1 MAFLEGVLNPLF
13 SPLLTL
19 PSWLAILIISAVIT
33 LLTTIAY
40 KYLTD
45 QKKMKALRK
54 EMKQYQKKIKE
65 LSKEDPKKAMAVQKE
80 MMEKNMELMK
90 QSFKPTLYT
99 LIPLL
104 IIFGWLNAHMA
115 YMPLEPGQPFTVDV
129 QFVKGTV
136 GTVELESIPSLQ
148 IAKNDTPTK
157 EVTDAHAQW
166 ILKGDAGTYQ
176 LTLTHESGAVISK
189 EVIISSETG
198 DYSAPIV
205 KLKEKPFSMITISNE
220 KIRPLAGLPIVGN
233 WGWIGIYILFS
244 IALSFGL
251 RKAMG
256 LA

>member
-1 MAFLEGVLNPLF
+1 MAFLSGILNPIF

-33 LLTTIAY
+33 VLTTVAY

-54 EMKQYQKKIKE
+54 EMKAYQKKIKE
-65 LSKEDPKKAMAVQKE
+65 LSKEDPKKAMDVQKE

-115 YMPLEPGQPFTVDV
+115 FMPLLANEPFTVDAS
-129 QFVKGTV
+129 FASGTTGNV
-136 GTVELESIPSLQ
+136 TLSAIPALQ
-148 IAKNDTPTK
+148 IYKNETFTQDI
-157 EVTDAHAQW
+157 VDGHASW
-166 ILKGDAGTYQ
+166 ILRGAPGDYQ
-176 LTLTHESGAVISK
+176 LTLTHSSGVSIKKDVILSNQ
-189 EVIISSETG
+189 TG
-198 DYSAPIV
+198 DYAAPIV
-205 KLKEKPFSMITISNE
+205 KVKDKPFNMITLSNE
-220 KIRPLAGLPIVGN
+220 KIHPLAGVPIVGN

-244 IALSFGL
+244 LILSFSL